1 MARVVLPLLGVEAR
15 GKIGNALVYMPI
27 PHATHGL
34 TSVRVWT
41 VPKNPKTG
49 AQGDVRLKMKAVGH
63 GISAMYRLPITSPT
77 VFAPIITAIK
87 AVTPATQIWNAFFV
101 KTLCGDAFA
110 TLNAS
115 RTAYASP
122 AFTITWESS
131 ASSLGILD
139 QDVTYATIDPITAG
153 EILFLHARAAY
164 DLDLAIATVDAQ
176 SMSTIQIEA
185 FADDYQSPT

>member
-27 PHATHGL
+27 PHAKHGL

-41 VPKNPKTG
+41 VPKNPESG
-49 AQGDVRLKMKAVGH
+49 DQGDVRLKMKAVGH
-63 GISAMYRLPITSPT
+63 GISALYRNPT
-77 VFAPIITAIK
+77 TKPTCFAPLITAIK
-87 AVTPATQIWNAFFV
+87 AVTPATQIWNAYFV
-101 KTLCGDAFA
+101 KTVCGDAFA

-122 AFTITWESS
+122 ALTVTWESV
-131 ASSLGILD
+131 AGSLGMLE
-139 QDVTYATIDPITAG
+139 QDVTYATIDPITPG

-164 DLDLAIATVDAQ
+164 DLELAIATVDAQ

-185 FADDYQSPT
+185 FGDDYDSPT